1 MFLFFCYVIDTIRIN
16 SSRPSHLNEQRQ
28 RTIVRALQMVS
39 TTGQDGL
46 SGSKSKQLLTC
57 FLFGIIVGQCF
68 YVLSKSQ
75 RDTETIF
82 FATDFAAEEKISYS
96 FYED

>member
-46 SGSKSKQLLTC
+46 SWSKSKQGWPLNSLPVFFLESSLDNVFMFYQNLRETPKQSFSRPTSLLKKR
-57 FLFGIIVGQCF
+57 FPI
-68 YVLSKSQ
+68 
-75 RDTETIF
+75 
-82 FATDFAAEEKISYS
+82 
-96 FYED
+96 